1 MSVEKS
7 FATYGKEITM
17 SRIGKK
23 PIDIPKGVDIRLEGN
38 TVKVKGPR
46 GELSWRHPDAVT
58 ISKEEDKVLVARAG
72 DTKAEKSLHGLS
84 RSLVAN
90 MVTGVSEGYQRVLE
104 ITGVGYRAQVQG
116 NRVIFS
122 LGYSHPVEFQLP
134 PGIVAAVD
142 QKQTTLTLTGIDKQ
156 LIGQVAANIRA
167 LRPPDAYKGKGVRY
181 AGERMK
187 LKVGKAGKK

>member
-1 MSVEKS
+1 
-7 FATYGKEITM
+7 M

-23 PIDIPKGVDIRLEGN
+23 PIDIPGGVDVKFDGN
-38 TVKVKGPR
+38 TIRVKGPK
-46 GELSWRHPDAVT
+46 GELYWSFPEAV
-58 ISKEEDKVLVARAG
+58 SFSVGEGKVLVKRAG
-72 DTKAEKSLHGLS
+72 DSKAERSLHGLS

-90 MVTGVSEGYQRVLE
+90 MVVGVSHGYQRVLE

-116 NRVIFS
+116 NKVVFT

-134 PGIVAAVD
+134 PGITAAVD

-156 LIGQVAANIRA
+156 QLGQVAANIRA

-181 AGERMK
+181 AGQRLK